1 MKFVIKPS
9 NFFLEQ
15 VDDLSSEAAKLI
27 LEKLEL
33 LKSNP
38 FRYKRIHGYGLFL
51 FRIRF
56 EDERKEK
63 RVIYLVDKPDVKI
76 ICILEVRAN
85 DDALLFITAAVYDL
99 VYLGNGTRNGCV
111 YIGRHKTS

>member
-1 MKFVIKPS
+1 MKYVLKPS
-9 NFFLEQ
+9 KFFLEQ

-27 LEKLEL
+27 LDKLEL
-33 LKSNP
+33 VKENP

-76 ICILEVRAN
+76 LCILDRGKG
-85 DDALLFITAAVYDL
+85 YKDL
-99 VYLGNGTRNGCV
+99 KSYLKKLG
-111 YIGRHKTS
+111 YL